1 MTAGLRLLQSC
12 SIAASW
18 GASKVDVSGRAHV
31 PLISIDRI
39 RVIATRE
46 IPVQIRTQL
55 ITVGVLFA
63 LALPAASN
71 DATAKVVKVLSVH
84 SGISTASVH
93 KSNHVLKSAGSKNTA
108 PVTHPVIY
116 IDAPPISTPQ
126 IVESQPQICQTQGLG
141 CTDEQYCSFWNIN
154 CNSAANVD
162 QASGV
167 ALDAA
172 SSDQTTGNSPAADPA
187 DQLLA
192 LENEY
197 CCDPSSCG
205 SFT

>member
-1 MTAGLRLLQSC
+1 
-12 SIAASW
+12 
-18 GASKVDVSGRAHV
+18 
-31 PLISIDRI
+31 
-39 RVIATRE
+39 
-46 IPVQIRTQL
+46 VQIRTQL

-71 DATAKVVKVLSVH
+71 AATAKVVKVLSVH

-141 CTDEQYCSFWNIN
+141 CTD
-154 CNSAANVD
+154 NVD

>member
-1 MTAGLRLLQSC
+1 M
-12 SIAASW
+12 
-18 GASKVDVSGRAHV
+18 KN
-31 PLISIDRI
+31 
-39 RVIATRE
+39 
-46 IPVQIRTQL
+46 RTQL
-55 ITVGVLFA
+55 NTVGVLFA

-71 DATAKVVKVLSVH
+71 AAGAKVVKVLSVH
-84 SGISTASVH
+84 NGISTASAH
-93 KSNHVLKSAGSKNTA
+93 KSNHGLKGSGVKSPA
-108 PVTHPVIY
+108 PVTHPVVY
-116 IDAPPISTPQ
+116 IDVPPVAASAPV
-126 IVESQPQICQTQGLG
+126 VESQQELCQTQGLG
-141 CTDEQYCSFWNIN
+141 CTDQQYCSFWNIN

-162 QASGV
+162 PASGV

-172 SSDQTTGNSPAADPA
+172 SSDQTTGNSPSVDPA